1 MKQAGKSH
9 LASARG
15 RGVEVAPMALS
26 MEEQRILA
34 EIEDE
39 LSRSEPVLA
48 ACLSMFSR
56 TGRMGLL
63 RASHARRHSPR
74 LLAVASVVALFLLTV
89 MPVVIYALVALHG
102 APQRGPT
109 VHPPAPRVV
118 KSVPR

>member
-1 MKQAGKSH
+1 MKQADKSH
-9 LASARG
+9 LASTQV

-56 TGRMGLL
+56 PGRMGLL
-63 RASHARRHSPR
+63 RASHARPRSPR
-74 LLAVASVVALFLLTV
+74 VLAVASVVALFLLTV

-102 APQRGPT
+102 PPQRGPAVQPT
-109 VHPPAPRVV
+109 AHAV

>member
-1 MKQAGKSH
+1 
-9 LASARG
+9 
-15 RGVEVAPMALS
+15 MALS

-56 TGRMGLL
+56 PGRMGLL

-74 LLAVASVVALFLLTV
+74 VSSS
-89 MPVVIYALVALHG
+89 I
-102 APQRGPT
+102 
-109 VHPPAPRVV
+109 PAFPR
-118 KSVPR
+118 SRRSSPLPRSIW

>member
-1 MKQAGKSH
+1 
-9 LASARG
+9 
-15 RGVEVAPMALS
+15 MALS

-56 TGRMGLL
+56 PGRMGLL
-63 RASHARRHSPR
+63 RASGARRRSPR
-74 LLAVASVVALFLLTV
+74 VLAVASVVALFLLTV

-102 APQRGPT
+102 APPGRPA
-109 VHPPAPRVV
+109 VHPAASSAPHTAT
-118 KSVPR
+118 SVPR

>member
-1 MKQAGKSH
+1 
-9 LASARG
+9 
-15 RGVEVAPMALS
+15 MALS

-56 TGRMGLL
+56 PGRMGLL
-63 RASHARRHSPR
+63 RASAARPRSPR
-74 LLAVASVVALFLLTV
+74 VLAVASVIALFLLTV
-89 MPVVIYALVALHG
+89 VPVVIYALVALHG
-102 APQRGPT
+102 APQRGPA
-109 VHPPAPRVV
+109 VHSPTSQAV

>member
-1 MKQAGKSH
+1 
-9 LASARG
+9 
-15 RGVEVAPMALS
+15 MALS

-56 TGRMGLL
+56 PGRMGLL
-63 RASHARRHSPR
+63 RGSHA
-74 LLAVASVVALFLLTV
+74 FLLTV

-102 APQRGPT
+102 APQRGPA

-118 KSVPR
+118 RSVPR

>member
-1 MKQAGKSH
+1 
-9 LASARG
+9 
-15 RGVEVAPMALS
+15 MALS

-56 TGRMGLL
+56 PGRMGLL
-63 RASHARRHSPR
+63 RASHTRQHSPR
-74 LLAVASVVALFLLTV
+74 VLAVASVVALFLLTV

-102 APQRGPT
+102 APHRAPT
-109 VHPPAPRVV
+109 VHPPTPQAV